1 MKLKKPKF
9 WDNKNSKILPYLL
22 IPCSLILIFINL
34 IKKLIIKKEKIKKIK
49 TICVGNIYLGG
60 TGKTSL
66 SLKIYELLNQKK
78 IKSCFIKKDYSNQKD
93 EQKILEN
100 KGKLFKSKKRLSS
113 LVEAANQGY
122 EVAIFDDGLQDFSID
137 YDLIFV
143 CFNDLNWI
151 GNGFTIP
158 SGPLRESFKNI
169 KHYKNI
175 FINGNM
181 ENLENAKNQIWEIN
195 PDAKIFVTTYTPIN
209 LNEFNKKENYFV
221 FSGIGNHQSFISM
234 LKKNKINILK
244 DIEFPDHYSYSVK
257 DINQVITEAQNK
269 NCKIITTEKDF
280 YRLNNKD
287 IEEIKFVK
295 SEIKIQDESKFIDI
309 ILNQ

>member
-1 MKLKKPKF
+1 MKLNKPKF
-9 WDNKNSKILPYLL
+9 WDNKDSKILPYLL
-22 IPCSLILIFINL
+22 LPFSLILVLINSIL
-34 IKKLIIKKEKIKKIK
+34 KSIVKKKKLKKIK
-49 TICVGNIYLGG
+49 TICIGNIYIGG

-66 SLKIYELLNQKK
+66 SLKTHEVLRQKK
-78 IKSCFIKKDYSNQKD
+78 IKSCFIKKDYANQKD

-100 KGKLFKSKKRLSS
+100 KGKLFKSKKRFLS

-122 EVAIFDDGLQDFSID
+122 EVAIFDDGLQDYSID
-137 YDLIFV
+137 YDLIFL

-169 KHYKNI
+169 RYYKNI

-181 ENLENAKNQIWEIN
+181 ENLENAKNQIREIN
-195 PDAKIFVTTYTPIN
+195 PEAKIFVTTYKPVN
-209 LNEFNKKENYFV
+209 LNEFSEKENYLV
-221 FSGIGNHQSFISM
+221 FSGIGNHRSFIFM

-244 DIEFPDHYSYSVK
+244 DIEFPDHYNYSDK
-257 DINQVITEAQNK
+257 DIDNIVTEAQNL

-280 YRLNNKD
+280 CRLNNKNID
-287 IEEIKFVK
+287 KIKFVK
-295 SEIKIQDESKFIDI
+295 SEIKIKDENKFLDI
-309 ILNQ
+309 ILN

>member
-1 MKLKKPKF
+1 MKLHKPKF
-9 WDNKNSKILPYLL
+9 WDDKNSKILPYLFL
-22 IPCSLILIFINL
+22 PFSLILVLVNS
-34 IKKLIIKKEKIKKIK
+34 IKKLIVRKKKLKEIK
-49 TICVGNIYLGG
+49 TICIGNIYIGG

-66 SLKIYELLNQKK
+66 SLKIHEVFNKKK
-78 IKSCFIKKDYSNQKD
+78 IRSCFIKKDYANQKD

-100 KGKLFKSKKRLSS
+100 KGKLFKSKKRFLS
-113 LVEAANQGY
+113 LVEAENQGY
-122 EVAIFDDGLQDFSID
+122 KVAIFDDGLQDYSID

-158 SGPLRESFKNI
+158 SGPLRESFRNI
-169 KHYKNI
+169 KNYKNF

-181 ENLENAKNQIWEIN
+181 ENLENAKNKILELN
-195 PDAKIFVTTYTPIN
+195 PKAKIFVTTYTPVN
-209 LNEFNKKENYFV
+209 LDEFSKKENYLV
-221 FSGIGNHQSFISM
+221 FSGIGNHKSFISM

-244 DIEFPDHYSYSVK
+244 NIEFPDHYNYSDK
-257 DINQVITEAQNK
+257 DINNIVTEAQNI

-287 IEEIKFVK
+287 IDRIKFVK
-295 SEIKIQDESKFIDI
+295 SEIEIQDESKLIDI
-309 ILNQ
+309 ILN

>member
-1 MKLKKPKF
+1 MKLHKPKF
-9 WDNKNSKILPYLL
+9 WDDKNSKILPYLFL
-22 IPCSLILIFINL
+22 PFSLILVLVNS
-34 IKKLIIKKEKIKKIK
+34 IKKLIVRKKKLKEIK
-49 TICVGNIYLGG
+49 TICIGNIYIGG

-66 SLKIYELLNQKK
+66 SLKIHEVFNKKK
-78 IKSCFIKKDYSNQKD
+78 IRSCFIKKDYANQKD

-100 KGKLFKSKKRLSS
+100 KGKLFKSKKRFLS
-113 LVEAANQGY
+113 LVEAENQGY
-122 EVAIFDDGLQDFSID
+122 KVAIFDDGLQDYSID

-158 SGPLRESFKNI
+158 SGPLRESFRNI
-169 KHYKNI
+169 KNYKNF

-181 ENLENAKNQIWEIN
+181 ENLENAKNKILELN
-195 PDAKIFVTTYTPIN
+195 PEAKIFVTTYTPVN
-209 LNEFNKKENYFV
+209 LDEFSKKENYLV
-221 FSGIGNHQSFISM
+221 FSGIGNHKSFISM

-244 DIEFPDHYSYSVK
+244 NIEFPDHYNYSDK
-257 DINQVITEAQNK
+257 DINNIVTEAQNI

-287 IEEIKFVK
+287 IDRIKFVK
-295 SEIKIQDESKFIDI
+295 SEIEIQDESKLIDI
-309 ILNQ
+309 ILN

>member
-1 MKLKKPKF
+1 MKLHKPKF
-9 WDNKNSKILPYLL
+9 WDDKNSKILPYLFL
-22 IPCSLILIFINL
+22 PFSLILVLVNS
-34 IKKLIIKKEKIKKIK
+34 IKKLIVRKKKLKEIK
-49 TICVGNIYLGG
+49 TICIGNIYIGG

-66 SLKIYELLNQKK
+66 SLKIHEVFNKKK
-78 IKSCFIKKDYSNQKD
+78 IRSCFIKKDYANQKD

-100 KGKLFKSKKRLSS
+100 KGKLFKSKKRFLS
-113 LVEAANQGY
+113 LVEAENQGY
-122 EVAIFDDGLQDFSID
+122 KVAIFDDGLQDYSID

-234 LKKNKINILK
+234 LKKNKYF
-244 DIEFPDHYSYSVK
+244 ERY
-257 DINQVITEAQNK
+257 
-269 NCKIITTEKDF
+269 
-280 YRLNNKD
+280 
-287 IEEIKFVK
+287 
-295 SEIKIQDESKFIDI
+295 
-309 ILNQ
+309 

>member
-1 MKLKKPKF
+1 MKLNKPKF
-9 WDNKNSKILPYLL
+9 WDNKDSKILPYLL
-22 IPCSLILIFINL
+22 LPFSLILVLINSIL
-34 IKKLIIKKEKIKKIK
+34 KSIVKKKKLKKIK
-49 TICVGNIYLGG
+49 TICIGNIYIGG

-66 SLKIYELLNQKK
+66 SLKTHEVLRQKK
-78 IKSCFIKKDYSNQKD
+78 IKSCFIKKDYANQKD

-100 KGKLFKSKKRLSS
+100 KGKLFKSKKRFLS

-122 EVAIFDDGLQDFSID
+122 EVAIFDDGLQDYSID
-137 YDLIFV
+137 YDLIFL

-169 KHYKNI
+169 RYYKNI

-181 ENLENAKNQIWEIN
+181 ENLENAKNQIREIN
-195 PDAKIFVTTYTPIN
+195 PEAKIFVTTYKPVN
-209 LNEFNKKENYFV
+209 LNEFSEKENYLV
-221 FSGIGNHQSFISM
+221 FSGIGNHRSFISM

-244 DIEFPDHYSYSVK
+244 DIEFPDHFNYSDK
-257 DINQVITEAQNK
+257 DIDNIVTEAQNL

-280 YRLNNKD
+280 CRLNNKNID
-287 IEEIKFVK
+287 KIKFVK
-295 SEIKIQDESKFIDI
+295 SEIKIKDENKFLDI
-309 ILNQ
+309 ILN

>member
-1 MKLKKPKF
+1 MKLNKPKF
-9 WDNKNSKILPYLL
+9 WDTKDSKILPYLL
-22 IPCSLILIFINL
+22 LPFSLILVLINSIL
-34 IKKLIIKKEKIKKIK
+34 KSIVKKKKLKKIK
-49 TICVGNIYLGG
+49 TICIGNIYIGG

-66 SLKIYELLNQKK
+66 SLKTHEVLSQKK
-78 IKSCFIKKDYSNQKD
+78 IKSCFIKKDYANQKD

-100 KGKLFKSKKRLSS
+100 KGKLFKSKKRFLS

-122 EVAIFDDGLQDFSID
+122 EVAIFDDGLQDYSID
-137 YDLIFV
+137 YDLIFL

-169 KHYKNI
+169 RYYKNI

-181 ENLENAKNQIWEIN
+181 ENLENAKNQIREIN
-195 PDAKIFVTTYTPIN
+195 PEAKIFVTTYKPVN
-209 LNEFNKKENYFV
+209 LNEFSEKENYLV
-221 FSGIGNHQSFISM
+221 FSGIGNHRSFISM

-244 DIEFPDHYSYSVK
+244 DIEFPDHYNYSDK
-257 DINQVITEAQNK
+257 DIDNIVTEAQNL

-280 YRLNNKD
+280 CRLNNKNID
-287 IEEIKFVK
+287 KIKFVK
-295 SEIKIQDESKFIDI
+295 SEIKIKDENKFLDI
-309 ILNQ
+309 ILN

>member
-1 MKLKKPKF
+1 MKLNKPKF
-9 WDNKNSKILPYLL
+9 WDNKDSKILPYLL
-22 IPCSLILIFINL
+22 LPFSLILVLINSIL
-34 IKKLIIKKEKIKKIK
+34 KSIVKKKKLKKIK
-49 TICVGNIYLGG
+49 TICIGNIYIGG

-66 SLKIYELLNQKK
+66 SLKTHEVLRQKK
-78 IKSCFIKKDYSNQKD
+78 IKSCFIKKDYANQKD

-100 KGKLFKSKKRLSS
+100 KGKLFKSKKRFLS

-122 EVAIFDDGLQDFSID
+122 EVAIFDDGLQDYSID
-137 YDLIFV
+137 YDLIFL

-169 KHYKNI
+169 RYYKNI

-181 ENLENAKNQIWEIN
+181 ENLENAKNQIREIN
-195 PDAKIFVTTYTPIN
+195 PEAKIFVTTYKPVN
-209 LNEFNKKENYFV
+209 LNEFSEKENYLV
-221 FSGIGNHQSFISM
+221 FSGIGNHRSFISM

-244 DIEFPDHYSYSVK
+244 DIEFPDHYNYSDK
-257 DINQVITEAQNK
+257 DIDNIVTEAQNL

-280 YRLNNKD
+280 CRLNNKNID
-287 IEEIKFVK
+287 KIKFVK
-295 SEIKIQDESKFIDI
+295 SEIKIKDENKFLDI
-309 ILNQ
+309 ILN

>member
-1 MKLKKPKF
+1 MKLNKPKF
-9 WDNKNSKILPYLL
+9 WDNKDSKILPYLL
-22 IPCSLILIFINL
+22 LPFSLILVLINSIL
-34 IKKLIIKKEKIKKIK
+34 KSIVKKKKLKKIK
-49 TICVGNIYLGG
+49 TICIGNIYIGG

-66 SLKIYELLNQKK
+66 SLKTHEVLSQKK
-78 IKSCFIKKDYSNQKD
+78 IKSCFIKKDYANQKD

-100 KGKLFKSKKRLSS
+100 KGKLFKSKKRFLS

-122 EVAIFDDGLQDFSID
+122 EVAIFDDGLQDYSID
-137 YDLIFV
+137 YDLIFL

-169 KHYKNI
+169 RYYKNI

-181 ENLENAKNQIWEIN
+181 ENLENTKNQIREIN
-195 PDAKIFVTTYTPIN
+195 PKAKIFVTTYKPVN
-209 LNEFNKKENYFV
+209 LNEFSEKENYLV
-221 FSGIGNHQSFISM
+221 FSGIGNHRSFISM

-244 DIEFPDHYSYSVK
+244 DIEFPDHYNYSDK
-257 DINQVITEAQNK
+257 DIDNIVTEAQNI

-280 YRLNNKD
+280 CRLNNKNID
-287 IEEIKFVK
+287 KIKFVK
-295 SEIKIQDESKFIDI
+295 SEIKIKDENKFLDI
-309 ILNQ
+309 ILN

>member
-1 MKLKKPKF
+1 MKLNKPKF
-9 WDNKNSKILPYLL
+9 WDNKDSKILPYLL
-22 IPCSLILIFINL
+22 LPFSLILVLINSIL
-34 IKKLIIKKEKIKKIK
+34 KSIVKKKKLKKIK
-49 TICVGNIYLGG
+49 TICIGNIYIGG

-66 SLKIYELLNQKK
+66 SLKIHEVLSQKK
-78 IKSCFIKKDYSNQKD
+78 IKSCFIKKDYANQKD

-100 KGKLFKSKKRLSS
+100 KGKLFKSKKRFLS

-122 EVAIFDDGLQDFSID
+122 EVAIFDDGLQDYSID
-137 YDLIFV
+137 YDLIFL

-169 KHYKNI
+169 RYYKNI

-181 ENLENAKNQIWEIN
+181 ENLENTKNQIREIN
-195 PDAKIFVTTYTPIN
+195 PKAKIFVTTYKPVN
-209 LNEFNKKENYFV
+209 LNEFSEKENYLV
-221 FSGIGNHQSFISM
+221 FSGIGNHRSFISM

-244 DIEFPDHYSYSVK
+244 DIEFPDHYNYSDK
-257 DINQVITEAQNK
+257 DIDNIVTEAQNI

-280 YRLNNKD
+280 CRLNNKNID
-287 IEEIKFVK
+287 KIKFVK
-295 SEIKIQDESKFIDI
+295 SEIKIKDENKFLDI
-309 ILNQ
+309 ILN